1 MTGSPITRKPAVSGR
16 TTAPVALC
24 LFLALCAASLSV
36 GVADLSLEEQG
47 ASLDTVLIS
56 RLPRTLAAVLVG
68 AGLAIAGL
76 IMQTLARNRFVDP
89 GIGGTEQSA
98 ALGVLLATV
107 LWPAAPILGKMMV
120 ATLTALIGTA
130 VFLLLVRRLP
140 PTQPYLM
147 PLFGLIYGGVITA
160 GVTFIAWQM
169 DFLQYLDIW
178 MNGDFSGILR
188 GRYEILWATAAL
200 VALAWW
206 LADALTI
213 VTLGKDASIG
223 LGLDYER
230 MMRIGLFIV
239 AVLSALTVVVVGMIP
254 FVGLIVPNLVS
265 RLRGDNL
272 RGTLPWVALGGAAL
286 TVGCDLIGRLLR
298 YPFEIPIGTILGVVG
313 AACFLWFLTGRHA
326 RG

>member
-1 MTGSPITRKPAVSGR
+1 MTILPAVSVR
-16 TTAPVALC
+16 AAALGTV
-24 LFLALCAASLSV
+24 LFFAALCAASLSV
-36 GVADLSLEEQG
+36 GVSDLSTVDGTE
-47 ASLDTVLIS
+47 ALDTLLIS
-56 RLPRTLAAVLVG
+56 RLPRTLAVILVG

-98 ALGVLLATV
+98 AFGILLATLV
-107 LWPAAPILGKMMV
+107 WPAASILEKMVV
-120 ATLTALIGTA
+120 ATLTALAGTA
-130 VFLLLVRRLP
+130 AFLLLVRRLP

-147 PLFGLIYGGVITA
+147 PLFGLIYGGVISA

-169 DFLQYLDIW
+169 DLLQYLDIW
-178 MNGDFSGILR
+178 MNGDFSGVLR
-188 GRYEILWATAAL
+188 GRYELLWLAALL

-206 LADALTI
+206 FADALTI
-213 VTLGKDASIG
+213 ASLGKDASLG

-230 MMRIGLFIV
+230 MVQAGLAAV
-239 AVLSALTVVVVGMIP
+239 ALLSAMTVVVVGMIP

-272 RGTLPWVALGGAAL
+272 RGSLPWVALGGAGL
-286 TVGCDLIGRLLR
+286 TLGCDVLGRLLR
-298 YPFEIPIGTILGVVG
+298 YPYEIPIGTILGTVG
-313 AACFLWFLTGRHA
+313 AALALWLLAERHE